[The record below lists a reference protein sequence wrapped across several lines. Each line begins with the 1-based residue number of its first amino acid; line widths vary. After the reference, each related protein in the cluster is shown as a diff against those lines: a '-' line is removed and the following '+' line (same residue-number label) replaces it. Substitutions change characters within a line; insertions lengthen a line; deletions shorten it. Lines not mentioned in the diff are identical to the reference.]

1 MNKSVKLSMKYLLIG
16 LVLGA
21 SVMASTPAMAKV
33 YECQT
38 KQAVVWQDG
47 KIGPDK
53 NTMYPLDDVQIEFD
67 EASQKMWS
75 GHPDTNKSPIRMRI
89 IVPAS
94 EHDDLIAV
102 SVKTSEATWDYEG
115 SSVLRI
121 RSWDKKL
128 GLVFTLFGGDA
139 FTAGTCVITDQQ
151 K

>member
-53 NTMYPLDDVQIEFD
+53 NTMYPLDNVQIEFD

-75 GHPDTNKSPIRMRI
+75 GHLDTAKSPMRMK
-89 IVPAS
+89 IVVPM
-94 EHDDLIAV
+94 DDQYDLVAV
-102 SVKTSEATWDYEG
+102 SIKESEYKGNYDG
-115 SSVLRI
+115 SHILRI
-121 RSWDKKL
+121 RAWDKKL
-128 GLVFTLFGGDA
+128 GPVFTLFEGDS
-139 FTAGTCVITDQQ
+139 FITGTCSVSE
-151 K
+151 